1 MFFVKSIQFYFWKFQ
16 GHRNGN
22 SHFISIQAAEGGGG
36 EEGEGYGR
44 GLSGVLQLIQ
54 LSHGSLP
61 MKYCLDVLRSCSVRF
76 IFYTLHTFCSKKDC

>member
-1 MFFVKSIQFYFWKFQ
+1 MEILTLSAFKRW
-16 GHRNGN
+16 R
-22 SHFISIQAAEGGGG
+22 GGG

-44 GLSGVLQLIQ
+44 GLSGVWQLIQ

-76 IFYTLHTFCSKKDC
+76 IFYTLHTFCSKKGLLSEWILS

>member
-1 MFFVKSIQFYFWKFQ
+1 MFFVKSISILFLEISRTSQWKFSLYQ
-16 GHRNGN
+16 HSSG
-22 SHFISIQAAEGGGG
+22 GGGG
-36 EEGEGYGR
+36 EGEGEGYGR
-44 GLSGVLQLIQ
+44 GLSGVWQLIQ